1 MTRRESAMLIKASIV
16 DPVNNVL
23 ISSHTIPQGT
33 IFTIGRSTKSTI
45 IIPGEYHYIS
55 GIHCMVQLQND
66 KIKIFDGSQDR
77 PSTNG
82 TYISNSRIL
91 PSCWVEINLTSSVML
106 GKPGQNLAINFQ
118 VVKEVNHNYA
128 IIEGL
133 DQRDVQVSAKNS
145 GEVIAETLIATR
157 YQSLWG
163 INNQTG
169 HIILSNQRILF
180 CARNKVFSALVT
192 GPLLDMMIKSDKIR
206 WEEQLHNISEISVTK
221 RMGLL
226 KIFEIKPRI
235 QDRDSLKFA
244 LMPNS
249 NKVFEDWCIKS
260 NLVIVKSN

>member
-1 MTRRESAMLIKASIV
+1 MVIKVSIV
-16 DPVNNVL
+16 DPLTNILL
-23 ISSHTIPQGT
+23 ISHTVSQGT
-33 IFTIGRSTKSTI
+33 IFTIGRSTKSTFV
-45 IIPGEYHYIS
+45 IPDKYHYIS
-55 GIHCMVQLQND
+55 GIHCMVQLQNYQ
-66 KIKIFDGSQDR
+66 IKIFDGSQDR

-82 TYISNSRIL
+82 TYINNRRIL
-91 PSCWVEINLTSSVML
+91 SSCWNEIDLTSSVTL

-118 VVKEVNHNYA
+118 EVKEVKHNYE

-133 DQRDVQVSAKNS
+133 DQRDSQVSAKNS

-169 HIILSNQRILF
+169 HIIISNQRILF
-180 CARNKVFSALVT
+180 CARNKVVTALVT

-206 WEEQLHNISEISVTK
+206 WEEQLHNISKISVTK

-226 KIFEIKPRI
+226 KIFEIKPRL

-244 LMPNS
+244 LMPYS
-249 NKVFEDWCIKS
+249 NKVFEDWAIES
-260 NLVIVKSN
+260 NLVIVESN